1 MESLSYPTIFE
12 YEVLSATLI
21 VVAYWL
27 AITLPTTAPT
37 VRAAVRPVRMPH
49 FATFAFLAIFFSLL
63 VVI

>member
-27 AITLPTTAPT
+27 AITLPTTDPT
-37 VRAAVRPVRMPH
+37 VRAAVRPVTMPH
-49 FATFAFLAIFFSLL
+49 VATFAFLAIFFSLL
-63 VVI
+63 IL